1 LFVLLPDI
9 FFFLILFSFQF
20 ILLAPFLNSGKTTT
34 KTWQS
39 CSYTTFVELGEKYV
53 THMMETA
60 AGVFVVAAIATSG
73 HDNFAA
79 EDEIPIGPTIALSVN

>member
-1 LFVLLPDI
+1 MRRKKSL
-9 FFFLILFSFQF
+9 
-20 ILLAPFLNSGKTTT
+20 
-34 KTWQS
+34 
-39 CSYTTFVELGEKYV
+39 

-79 EDEIPIGPTIALSVN
+79 EDEIPVGPAVTLSIN